1 MPKGLGLRRTP
12 ALNDLIGANAPR
24 RGLLVADVWAHTGP
38 PWAGH
43 LAAEH
48 FDPSERGYGW
58 WTVAFAEALGI
69 TLAPAPAVPREVV

>member
-1 MPKGLGLRRTP
+1 
-12 ALNDLIGANAPR
+12 
-24 RGLLVADVWAHTGP
+24 
-38 PWAGH
+38 